1 MSAPKNVARFHY
13 QHPIYLPRPQ
23 SLAIVLGVFK
33 LNYQAKLEKGGNG
46 KGRKKKKANGL
57 PSHLSLRTLKK
68 PAHEAVQ
75 LIPRHAMLFIL
86 FSSNALSIGYTCSLP
101 LYVKGRLCSE
111 SKLKSCYYYTMVT
124 ILYI

>member
-1 MSAPKNVARFHY
+1 M
-13 QHPIYLPRPQ
+13 PRPQ

-33 LNYQAKLEKGGNG
+33 LNYQAKRDKRGNG
-46 KGRKKKKANGL
+46 KGTKKKESKWFTFPSFIKNLEKACTRDSAVNTEACDVI
-57 PSHLSLRTLKK
+57 HL
-68 PAHEAVQ
+68 
-75 LIPRHAMLFIL
+75 I